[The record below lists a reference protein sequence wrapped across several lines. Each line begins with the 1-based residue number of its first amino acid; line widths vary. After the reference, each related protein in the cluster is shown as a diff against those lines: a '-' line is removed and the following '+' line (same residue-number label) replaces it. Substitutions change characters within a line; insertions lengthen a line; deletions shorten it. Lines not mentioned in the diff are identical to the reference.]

1 MDDKVAQSVAIKRLR
16 GSRSQTEVARR
27 AGIPRSVWN
36 RYERGKRLAT
46 EEARRKI
53 ARGLGCTLLELER
66 EMWDVRQKRLAAEAA
81 AASTVE
87 EEAGDYHAEPAGEE
101 AERPGDRLLRE
112 IREHTNGLARH
123 LEALVLLLLR
133 NPSS

>member
-1 MDDKVAQSVAIKRLR
+1 MDDTVAQGVAIKRLR

-46 EEARRKI
+46 EDARRKI
-53 ARGLGCTLLELER
+53 ALGLGCTLLELER
-66 EMWDVRQKRLAAEAA
+66 EIWEVRQKRLAAEEA

-87 EEAGDYHAEPAGEE
+87 EEAGEYHVEPADEE
-101 AERPGDRLLRE
+101 ERPADRLLRE